1 MFKFEVK
8 VANLL
13 AEICVFNGANF
24 IFVKFNVTYL

>member
-8 VANLL
+8 IANFTCRDLHL
-13 AEICVFNGANF
+13 YGANF